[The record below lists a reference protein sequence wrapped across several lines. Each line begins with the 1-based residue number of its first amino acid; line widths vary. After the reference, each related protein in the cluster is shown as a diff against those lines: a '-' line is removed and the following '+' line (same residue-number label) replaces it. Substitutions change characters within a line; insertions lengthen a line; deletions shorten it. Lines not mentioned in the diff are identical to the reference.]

1 MIVAVIFQHEMPA
14 MSDTKGRFRKH

>member
-14 MSDTKGRFRKH
+14 MSNTKGRFRKH